1 MSPTLSL
8 PRISTRLPFTYTGA
22 DFYALCSDAMLKA
35 VTRQASAVDAQVKAL
50 NSQRAPDDAVTTAY
64 FFDHYAKPADVAVV
78 VTEEDF
84 MAAQQELV
92 PSVSAKELEHYTKV
106 RAQFEAVGEGSGGS
120 GGADGKEVNG
130 VEKKRV
136 VNGRPRSSGKGKGKG
151 KARMEEDA
159 DEGVAVGGFGRA
171 EEDEDLY

>member
-1 MSPTLSL
+1 
-8 PRISTRLPFTYTGA
+8 
-22 DFYALCSDAMLKA
+22 MLKA

-50 NSQRAPDDAVTTAY
+50 NSQRAPDDVVTTAY

-78 VTEEDF
+78 VTEDDF

-106 RAQFEAVGEGSGGS
+106 RAQFEAVGEGSAGS
-120 GGADGKEVNG
+120 GAAAGADGKEVNG
-130 VEKKRV
+130 VEKKRL

-151 KARMEEDA
+151 KGRMEEDA

>member
-1 MSPTLSL
+1 
-8 PRISTRLPFTYTGA
+8 
-22 DFYALCSDAMLKA
+22 MLKA

-50 NSQRAPDDAVTTAY
+50 NSQRAPDDLITTAY

-84 MAAQQELV
+84 VAAQQELV
-92 PSVSAKELEHYTKV
+92 PSVSAKELEHYTRV
-106 RAQFEAVGEGSGGS
+106 RAQFESVGEGSA

-130 VEKKRV
+130 VEKKKLA
-136 VNGRPRSSGKGKGKG
+136 NGRPRSSGKGKGKG

-159 DEGVAVGGFGRA
+159 GEGVAVGGFGRA
-171 EEDEDLY
+171 EDDEDLY

>member
-8 PRISTRLPFTYTGA
+8 PRIATRLPFTYTGA

-35 VTRQASAVDAQVKAL
+35 VTRQASAVDAQVKAI
-50 NSQRAPDDAVTTAY
+50 NSQRAPDDTITTAY

-84 MAAQQELV
+84 MAAQQELI

-106 RAQFEAVGEGSGGS
+106 RAQFEAVPEAN
-120 GGADGKEVNG
+120 GGADGKKANG
-130 VEKKRV
+130 VVEKKL

-151 KARMEEDA
+151 KARMEEDT